1 MTITINLSSDTAEAL
16 AKQARA
22 EGRPAADL
30 AAEAVS
36 ERYEKDPDE
45 DDFPLD
51 AEAMEAIRQGLAD
64 IEAGRTSSLEDSRA
78 RIEAVLAAHQQ
89 SRRVEAGV

>member
-1 MTITINLSSDTAEAL
+1 MTITISLSDDTAEAL
-16 AKQARA
+16 DKQARA
-22 EGRPAADL
+22 EGRPAAQL

-51 AEAMEAIRQGLAD
+51 EETIEAIRQGLAD

-78 RIEAVLAAHQQ
+78 RMDALLAARYGHT
-89 SRRVEAGV
+89 SI